1 MFANVL
7 RVNKYLQSLD
17 YQHGRPQHYNRKQI
31 KGLGATRPG
40 SYRLIL
46 AHENPGEGEKNVLF
60 EPFIYKT
67 DHFTK
72 TGSGQT

>member
-7 RVNKYLQSLD
+7 LVNKYLQSLD

-46 AHENPGEGEKNVLF
+46 AHENPGEKTALF
-60 EPFIYKT
+60 VHFFI
-67 DHFTK
+67 
-72 TGSGQT
+72 